1 MNNDLVLVVVAH
13 SDDETIGMGGTIKKH
28 YEKGDEVIIMSMT
41 NGIGSRGSNNQD
53 EIENRLK
60 ASDKAS
66 QILGFKWIER
76 YDYPDNEM
84 DTCSTLEIVKRIE
97 KVKNKYKPTLV
108 YFHSEAD
115 LNVDHRILSA
125 AVLTAFRPQPGEFCK
140 ELRVF
145 EVPSA
150 TDFGN
155 ESILGRFS
163 PNLFIDIS
171 ETWTDKLSALKAY
184 SNEMRCYPHS
194 RSLEAIKNL
203 AKLRGNQNGLKMAE
217 AFQIIRKIEFR

>member
-1 MNNDLVLVVVAH
+1 MNNDVVLIVVAH

-28 YEKGDEVIIMSMT
+28 SEKGDKVIIMSMT
-41 NGIGSRGSNNQD
+41 NGLGSRGDINQY
-53 EIENRLK
+53 EIDQRLK

-84 DTCSTLEIVKRIE
+84 DTCSTLDIIKLIE
-97 KVKNKYKPTLV
+97 KVKNKYKPSLV

-115 LNVDHRILSA
+115 LNVDHRIVSA
-125 AVLTAFRPQPGEFCK
+125 AVLAAFRPQPGEFCR

-155 ESILGRFS
+155 ESIFGRFL

-171 ETWTDKLSALKAY
+171 ETWPYKLSALQAY
-184 SNEMRCYPHS
+184 TNEIRDYPHS
-194 RSLEAIKNL
+194 RSLEGIKNL
-203 AKLRGNQNGLKMAE
+203 AELRGNQNGLKMAE
-217 AFQIIRKIEFR
+217 AFQIIRKIEVL